1 MKQPERDILGAG
13 GPIARHLGEGFEAR
27 PEQLELAMAV
37 SRAMATKGQ
46 LVAEAGTGVG
56 KSFAYL
62 VPAMLRA
69 MTTGDRVVICTHT
82 IALQE
87 QLVRRDIPLLEET
100 IDQWG
105 LDTSALR
112 PLVPVLVKGRG
123 NYVSLRRLELA
134 SRRQDRLF
142 VDGAQQRSLAV
153 VNEWAQHTTDGSLAT
168 LPPLERPGIWDRV
181 QSDSD
186 NCMGRKC
193 PRYADCFYQK
203 SRQAME
209 LGNLLV
215 CNHALFFS
223 DLKLRESDAGFLPAY
238 QHVVFD
244 EAHTM
249 EDVAA
254 DHFGLSLTEGRIEH
268 LLAALYHSGT
278 GRGFLA
284 HMDQTIGGNPTAGE
298 AISRTVDLVMESQ
311 AVSRAFFDEVL
322 MNLQSGRFRN
332 GRIPGKDMVQ
342 APLGPTMRT
351 LAVRLKGLKDL
362 VESEPDKFE
371 LNAYAVRAEA
381 IAFDADALVGQ
392 AVPGCVYWAEGPGSP
407 GDTASARVRN
417 ARARLS
423 LACSPVDV
431 APTMRASLFSREISV
446 VMTSA
451 TLALSGQP
459 GEGGPTAKAATP
471 PATAATEGERARV
484 VVPVDG
490 SGDEARPAEA
500 PAAPREAP
508 ARTGFEHF
516 VSRIGCE
523 SARTLLLGSPFDHA
537 TQSELVIDLTVPDP
551 KDASLGGDSKAR
563 YARDLAACIAGHI
576 RETDGGAFVLF
587 TSFDTLGR
595 VALELAGQLERW
607 GMPMLRQGEDGT
619 PGQILAKFREN
630 ERSVLLGA
638 ASFWQGVDVKG
649 RGLRNVII
657 TRLPFDPPDR
667 PLTEARCERLKAAGR
682 DPFREDSLPRAIIK
696 FKQGFGRLIRS
707 KSDSGRVVV
716 VDPRIHRLWYGKRF
730 IQALPPGVKVR
741 LVRPAPKPPA
751 SPGGPAGGD
760 APLTWDDHAAF

>member
-1 MKQPERDILGAG
+1 VKQPERDILGAD
-13 GPIARHLGEGFEAR
+13 GPIAKHLGEGYEAR

-62 VPAMLRA
+62 VPAMLRV
-69 MTTGDRVVICTHT
+69 MTTGERVVICTHT

-100 IDQWG
+100 VAQWG

-153 VNEWAQHTTDGSLAT
+153 INDWATRTPDGSLAT

-181 QSDSD
+181 QSDTD

-193 PRYADCFYQK
+193 PRYAECFYQK

-223 DLKLRESDAGFLPAY
+223 DLKLRESDAGFLPSY

-268 LLAALYHSGT
+268 LLGALYHSGT

-284 HMDQTIGGNPTAGE
+284 HLDQTLGSNSTAAE
-298 AISRTVDLVMESQ
+298 AISRTVDLVHECQ

-322 MNLQSGRFRN
+322 MSLQSGRFRN
-332 GRIPGKDMVQ
+332 GRIPAKDMVQ
-342 APLGPTMRT
+342 AALGPTMRT

-362 VESEPDKFE
+362 ADGEPDKFE

-431 APTMRASLFSREISV
+431 APTMRASLFCKEISV

-459 GEGGPTAKAATP
+459 GESGPRDKATGSASQAAGGD
-471 PATAATEGERARV
+471 GGRV
-484 VVPVDG
+484 VVPVNDRG
-490 SGDEARPAEA
+490 EEGGGRSAGGAT
-500 PAAPREAP
+500 

-563 YARDLAACIAGHI
+563 YVRDLAACIAGHI

-707 KSDSGRVVV
+707 KSDTGRVVV

-730 IQALPPGVKVR
+730 IAALPPGVRVR
-741 LVRPAPKPPA
+741 LVRPEPKPPVQGN
-751 SPGGPAGGD
+751 SGD
-760 APLTWDDHAAF
+760 GPLTWDDHAAF